1 MFLTIGLIVFVA
13 SLNIVTTLIM
23 MVLEKQ
29 RDIAIL
35 DAMGATTK
43 TIHQVFMFQG
53 LINGIVGT
61 VIGNILGIAI
71 SWILDTYQ
79 LIPLEPEIFSIPYLP
94 FHVRVWDAALISATA
109 LLISFL
115 ATIYPARR
123 ASKLDPVEV
132 LRYE

>member
-1 MFLTIGLIVFVA
+1 
-13 SLNIVTTLIM
+13 
-23 MVLEKQ
+23 
-29 RDIAIL
+29 
-35 DAMGATTK
+35 
-43 TIHQVFMFQG
+43 MFQG
-53 LINGIVGT
+53 LINGIIGT
-61 VIGNILGIAI
+61 VVGNILGIAI

-79 LIPLEPEIFSIPYLP
+79 LFPLDPEIFSITYLP
-94 FHVRVWDAALISATA
+94 FHVRVWDAVLISATA